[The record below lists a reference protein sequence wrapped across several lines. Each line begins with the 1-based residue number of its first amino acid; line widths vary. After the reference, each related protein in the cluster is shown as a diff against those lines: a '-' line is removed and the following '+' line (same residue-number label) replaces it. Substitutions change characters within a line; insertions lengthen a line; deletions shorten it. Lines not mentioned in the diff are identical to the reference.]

1 MSKTKIVLGMVIT
14 ALIVYFGFASDMFRS
29 QKVNNFESC
38 VAYGN
43 LVMESYPRQ
52 CRDKS
57 GNSYTEVVV
66 ENNDELVKVSTPTVN
81 ARVTSP
87 LVVKGEA
94 RGFWFF
100 EASFPI
106 SLVDEKGKSVG
117 EKFATADGDWMTEKY
132 VPFSG
137 EINFTVEID
146 TPGFVVFK
154 KDNPS
159 GDPERDAEIRV
170 PVIFVAKASTTPI
183 VSPKPITK
191 KCIIGG
197 CSSQLCTDSAKG
209 PMMSTC
215 EYREEYACYKSAVCE
230 VQATGECGWRQTPAL
245 SACLGNTE

>member
-1 MSKTKIVLGMVIT
+1 L
-14 ALIVYFGFASDMFRS
+14 
-29 QKVNNFESC
+29 
-38 VAYGN
+38 
-43 LVMESYPRQ
+43 
-52 CRDKS
+52 
-57 GNSYTEVVV
+57 
-66 ENNDELVKVSTPTVN
+66 KVS
-81 ARVTSP
+81 
-87 LVVKGEA
+87 GEA

-100 EASFPI
+100 EASFPV
-106 SLVDEKGKSVG
+106 SLVDEKGKSLG

-137 EINFTVEID
+137 EINFTVATD
-146 TPGFVVFK
+146 TLGFVVFR

-159 GDPERDAEIRV
+159 GDPERDAEVRV
-170 PVIFVAKASTTPI
+170 PVVFIPKVSTTTSAST
-183 VSPKPITK
+183 KPITK

-197 CSSQLCTDSAKG
+197 CSSQLCTDAAKG